1 MINHLGPI
9 SRTEIASITDYR
21 NGTVGELVKDMEDKG
36 IVEETGRV
44 SNGSGRSRSML
55 QISSHLCAI
64 GISIRSNRYMVVLQP
79 LNGTPIAQIEKNH
92 IENMDKEEIIKEIVA
107 ATQQLIKSHS
117 DYYFAGI
124 GISLPSY
131 NPAMSLAFTLSA
143 AYQHFNDWIT
153 LDMVTALEAATGLH
167 VKTFS
172 AVGLPAKAENLF
184 GVAKGCRNFICI
196 ELSNG
201 IGSSLFCNG
210 DSLTGN
216 DNVAGQI
223 GHTIIDYHS
232 NSHSICSCGK
242 VGCMEPYSAWP
253 GLQAKIISAINAGA
267 SSLASSVVKEKGK
280 KTLASDLRPF
290 IDEGDQLCCHFVKES
305 ATYIGI
311 AITNAINM
319 LNPEKVILYG
329 FMLELG
335 DYFIQQIVT
344 TIKENVLF
352 LSKNYEIVL
361 SESFETILPQGAA
374 AEVMSDFLRTNDY
387 KWVYTIDHAE
397 LPEKSK

>member
-1 MINHLGPI
+1 M
-9 SRTEIASITDYR
+9 
-21 NGTVGELVKDMEDKG
+21 
-36 IVEETGRV
+36 
-44 SNGSGRSRSML
+44 
-55 QISSHLCAI
+55 
-64 GISIRSNRYMVVLQP
+64 
-79 LNGTPIAQIEKNH
+79 
-92 IENMDKEEIIKEIVA
+92 
-107 ATQQLIKSHS
+107 
-117 DYYFAGI
+117 
-124 GISLPSY
+124 
-131 NPAMSLAFTLSA
+131 
-143 AYQHFNDWIT
+143 
-153 LDMVTALEAATGLH
+153 
-167 VKTFS
+167 
-172 AVGLPAKAENLF
+172 
-184 GVAKGCRNFICI
+184 
-196 ELSNG
+196 
-201 IGSSLFCNG
+201 
-210 DSLTGN
+210 
-216 DNVAGQI
+216 
-223 GHTIIDYHS
+223 
-232 NSHSICSCGK
+232 
-242 VGCMEPYSAWP
+242 
-253 GLQAKIISAINAGA
+253 
-267 SSLASSVVKEKGK
+267 VKEKGK

-397 LPEKSK
+397 WPEKSK